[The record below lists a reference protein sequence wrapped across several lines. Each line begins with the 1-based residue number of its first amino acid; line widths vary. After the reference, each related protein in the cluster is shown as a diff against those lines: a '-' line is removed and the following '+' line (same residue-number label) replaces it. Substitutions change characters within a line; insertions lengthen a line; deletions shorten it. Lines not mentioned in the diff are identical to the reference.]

1 MIKACIFDLDGV
13 IVDTAKYHFI
23 AWQRLANEL
32 GIELTKEEN
41 ENLKG
46 VSRMETL
53 EIILTKGN
61 QQNNFT
67 QEEKVALSVKK
78 NNWYREF
85 ITEMNESEVL
95 PGVVDFLDTLQANG
109 YKIALGSASRNAP
122 TILEVTGMTHYFEV
136 IIDGNKTTRSK
147 PDPQVFQMGAAGL
160 GVEPSE
166 AVVFEDSYKGVDA
179 AVAGGFYA
187 VGLGSPEKLGRAN
200 FVLDGLYQMNLEKL
214 TDLNAV
220 ATK

>member
-67 QEEKVALSVKK
+67 QEEKVALSEKK
-78 NNWYREF
+78 NDWYREF
-85 ITEMNESEVL
+85 ITKMDESEVL
-95 PGVVDFLDTLQANG
+95 PGVIEFLDTLQANN

-122 TILEVTGMTHYFEV
+122 TILEVTKMTHYFEV

-160 GVEPSE
+160 GVEPNE

-179 AVAGGFYA
+179 ALAGGFYA
-187 VGLGSPEKLGRAN
+187 IGIGSPEKLGKAN
-200 FVLDGLYQMNLEKL
+200 FVLDGLDQMNLGKL
-214 TDLNAV
+214 TGLSSITA
-220 ATK
+220 

>member
-1 MIKACIFDLDGV
+1 
-13 IVDTAKYHFI
+13 
-23 AWQRLANEL
+23 
-32 GIELTKEEN
+32 
-41 ENLKG
+41 
-46 VSRMETL
+46 METL

>member
-13 IVDTAKYHFI
+13 IVDTAKYHYI
-23 AWQRLANEL
+23 AWKRLANEL

-46 VSRMETL
+46 VSRMQTL

-67 QEEKVALSVKK
+67 KEEKIALATKK

-85 ITEMNESEVL
+85 IKKMDRSEVL
-95 PGVVDFLDTLQANG
+95 PGVVNFLDTLKANG

-122 TILEVTGMTHYFEV
+122 TILEVTEMTHYFEV

-160 GVEPSE
+160 GVEPNE

-179 AVAGGFYA
+179 ALAGGFYA
-187 VGLGSPEKLGRAN
+187 VGIGSPQKLGKAN
-200 FVLDGLYQMNLEKL
+200 FVIDGLHQMNLER
-214 TDLNAV
+214 LNSLVTSAS
-220 ATK
+220 

>member
-13 IVDTAKYHFI
+13 IVDTAKYHYI
-23 AWQRLANEL
+23 AWKRLANEL

-53 EIILTKGN
+53 EIILKKGN
-61 QQNNFT
+61 QENNFT
-67 QEEKVALSVKK
+67 QEEKVALATKK
-78 NNWYREF
+78 NDWYRVF
-85 ITEMNESEVL
+85 VKEMNHSEVL
-95 PGVVDFLDTLQANG
+95 PGVVTFLDTLKEKG
-109 YKIALGSASRNAP
+109 YKIALGSASKNAP
-122 TILEVTGMTHYFEV
+122 TILEVTEMTHYFEV

-160 GVEPSE
+160 GVEPNE

-179 AVAGGFYA
+179 ALAGGFYA
-187 VGLGSPEKLGRAN
+187 VGIGSPEKLGKAN
-200 FVLDGLYQMNLEKL
+200 FVIDGLHQMNIEKL
-214 TDLNAV
+214 MNLASVTS
-220 ATK
+220 

>member
-32 GIELTKEEN
+32 GIELTQEEN

-67 QEEKVALSVKK
+67 EEEKVALSVKK
-78 NNWYREF
+78 NDWYREF
-85 ITEMNESEVL
+85 ITKMDESEVL
-95 PGVVDFLDTLQANG
+95 PGVVKFLDDLKANG
-109 YKIALGSASRNAP
+109 YRIALGSASRNAP

-147 PDPQVFQMGAAGL
+147 PDPQVFQMGAEGL
-160 GVEPSE
+160 GVEPNE
-166 AVVFEDSYKGVDA
+166 AVVFEDSYKGLDA
-179 AVAGGFYA
+179 GIAGGFYT
-187 VGLGSPEKLGRAN
+187 VGIGDPVKLGKAN
-200 FVLDGLYQMNLEKL
+200 FVLDGLHQMNLEKL
-214 TDLNAV
+214 TGLVSTNS
-220 ATK
+220 